1 MPESHDENEAGRA
14 THSGRKRWSPSP
26 SGGFQRVLMDPL
38 TLKTEAVAAGSCP
51 SEMAMYCGWQGGD
64 DEDQWESSSSERE
77 WELVNTGR

>member
-1 MPESHDENEAGRA
+1 M
-14 THSGRKRWSPSP
+14 
-26 SGGFQRVLMDPL
+26 LMDPL